1 MEEINKIY
9 TSDTANSFS
18 NGAMMGAMLGN
29 NDRNDAL
36 TAMLANGGN
45 QQMWNNPFAYLIWL
59 IFAGQFGGFG
69 NNANNCIGDQI
80 QSLQNQIQDNHNSD
94 LTMQAVNG
102 NSEAIAQLSQTLSV
116 GFNQVQSALSQ
127 GYQNQLNNCQQTNT
141 ILMQSQALQNAVQNG
156 FAQVGFQA
164 ERNAC
169 DAKETS
175 TQNTQKIIDTL
186 TNHWNLEQQTT
197 IQQLRDEIGRLNQT
211 NALISVLKPSAAVTT
226 TTTV

>member
-1 MEEINKIY
+1 MMEEINKIY

-18 NGAMMGAMLGN
+18 NGAMMGAMLSN

-59 IFAGQFGGFG
+59 IFAGQFGCFG

-102 NSEAIAQLSQTLSV
+102 NTGAIAQLS
-116 GFNQVQSALSQ
+116 
-127 GYQNQLNNCQQTNT
+127 
-141 ILMQSQALQNAVQNG
+141 
-156 FAQVGFQA
+156 
-164 ERNAC
+164 
-169 DAKETS
+169 
-175 TQNTQKIIDTL
+175 
-186 TNHWNLEQQTT
+186 
-197 IQQLRDEIGRLNQT
+197 
-211 NALISVLKPSAAVTT
+211 
-226 TTTV
+226 

>member
-1 MEEINKIY
+1 VEEINKIY

-59 IFAGQFGGFG
+59 IFAGQFSGFG

-94 LTMQAVNG
+94 LTM
-102 NSEAIAQLSQTLSV
+102 
-116 GFNQVQSALSQ
+116 
-127 GYQNQLNNCQQTNT
+127 
-141 ILMQSQALQNAVQNG
+141 
-156 FAQVGFQA
+156 
-164 ERNAC
+164 
-169 DAKETS
+169 
-175 TQNTQKIIDTL
+175 
-186 TNHWNLEQQTT
+186 
-197 IQQLRDEIGRLNQT
+197 
-211 NALISVLKPSAAVTT
+211 
-226 TTTV
+226 